1 VPEPKKK
8 EQKEILSNHFE
19 SKATQKLQKVKHQSL
34 IVEESETT
42 PIENSFVS
50 QMPIQEIKE
59 IKQKVEKNPVT

>member
-1 VPEPKKK
+1 MPEPKKK

>member
-1 VPEPKKK
+1 MPEPKQK
-8 EQKEILSNHFE
+8 EQKEILSNHVK

-50 QMPIQEIKE
+50 QMPIQEI
-59 IKQKVEKNPVT
+59 